1 MRKVLA
7 CLIAIIFLV
16 SAAQATQYQQKVG
29 PWIVEFES
37 PNNFSSSMAE
47 GTGHWVIAF
56 EDKSKN
62 SSVVFTLFSFEKP
75 KAFDMYMRI
84 LFGLYAKSNQLESQ
98 TNDSIVIDGTL
109 GIQAYGHSKK
119 YNAIWHGAAWPY
131 KPYINS
137 TTKANSTDDLII
149 LESTNLDQAQFQG
162 ITDSLHIS
170 KGYFFVVGPWKVEFN
185 LSQKVFPKIKG
196 NEAIKLFDANDHLIA
211 MVQLLSYGSP
221 AKTDK
226 VFLDTVLDTQVQ
238 AFSVT
243 SPVKKSVVMDE
254 TNGRMAEGYSSSESH
269 KWQCVIYPVGAKY
282 DSFIG
287 ANSTKHFV
295 IFNSFQE
302 PDQFQE
308 IMGSAHVT
316 NSEAQ

>member
-1 MRKVLA
+1 MKKILV
-7 CLIAIIFLV
+7 CLIALIFLI
-16 SAAQATQYQQKVG
+16 SAAQAMQYKQMVG
-29 PWIVEFES
+29 PWRVDFKS
-37 PNNFSSSMAE
+37 SNNFSSSIAE

-56 EDKSKN
+56 EDKLKN
-62 SSVVFTLFSFEKP
+62 SSVAFTLFSFEKP
-75 KAFDMYMRI
+75 RDDAYMRI

-98 TNDSIVIDGTL
+98 TNDSIVIDGTE
-109 GIQAYGHSKK
+109 GIQAYGYSKK
-119 YNAIWHGAAWPY
+119 YNAVWHGAAWPY

-149 LESTNLDQAQFQG
+149 LESTNLNLAQFQE
-162 ITDSLHIS
+162 ITESLNLS

-185 LSQKVFPKIKG
+185 LSKKVFPKITG
-196 NEAIKLFDANDHLIA
+196 NQAIKLFDVSDHLVA
-211 MVQLLSYGSP
+211 MIQLLSYGSP

-226 VFLDTVLDTQVQ
+226 VFLDQVLDTQVQ

-243 SPVKKSVVMDE
+243 SPVKKSVVMDR
-254 TNGRMAEGYSSSESH
+254 TNGRMAEGYSSTESR

-282 DSFIG
+282 DAFIG
-287 ANSTKHFV
+287 ANSTKNFV

-308 IMGSAHVT
+308 ILESIHVA
-316 NSEAQ
+316 NSVVQ